1 MSKIKK
7 MDTLGIIGIVNE
19 NKTKL
24 EIVVFSIFEDKK
36 VQWLGEMG
44 SELGC

>member
-7 MDTLGIIGIVNE
+7 SDTLGIIGIVNE

-24 EIVVFSIFEDKK
+24 EIIVFSIFEDKK
-36 VQWLGEMG
+36 HAVAGRNWQ
-44 SELGC
+44 

>member
-7 MDTLGIIGIVNE
+7 SDTLGIIGIVNE

-24 EIVVFSIFEDKK
+24 EIVVFFIFEDKN
-36 VQWLGEMG
+36 VQWPGEMG
-44 SELGC
+44 Q

>member
-7 MDTLGIIGIVNE
+7 RDSLRIIGIINE

-36 VQWLGEMG
+36 RAVAGRNGQ
-44 SELGC
+44 

>member
-7 MDTLGIIGIVNE
+7 IDMMGIIGIVNE

-24 EIVVFSIFEDKK
+24 EIVAFSIFEDKN
-36 VQWLGEMG
+36 VQWLG
-44 SELGC
+44 

>member
-7 MDTLGIIGIVNE
+7 RDTLRIIGIVNE

-24 EIVVFSIFEDKK
+24 EIVVFSIFEDKN
-36 VQWLGEMG
+36 VQWRGEMG
-44 SELGC
+44 SEF